1 MMLAISGILALICLL
16 GVGFVVTAGPPLS
29 VDGLFM
35 SLILLTMSLV
45 FGGTALYEFRKRG
58 TAPLQAARA
67 GARPAAVTVSGSL
80 LQRGRVASV
89 QFFESNVGQPNKSI
103 VMLSNGENPASTLVF
118 EGDVRNAL
126 PVGQKVEVS
135 FRKESGHNV
144 LVNVHYA

>member
-1 MMLAISGILALICLL
+1 MILAISGALALFCLL
-16 GVGFVVTAGPPLS
+16 GVVFVIISGSPLS

-35 SLILLTMSLV
+35 SLILVSMSAV

-58 TAPLQAARA
+58 TAAAQTARP
-67 GARPAAVTVSGSL
+67 GARLGPLTASSAL

-103 VMLSNGENPASTLVF
+103 VMLANGANPASTLVF

-126 PVGQKVEVS
+126 PVGRKVEIT

-144 LVNVHYA
+144 LLNVHYA